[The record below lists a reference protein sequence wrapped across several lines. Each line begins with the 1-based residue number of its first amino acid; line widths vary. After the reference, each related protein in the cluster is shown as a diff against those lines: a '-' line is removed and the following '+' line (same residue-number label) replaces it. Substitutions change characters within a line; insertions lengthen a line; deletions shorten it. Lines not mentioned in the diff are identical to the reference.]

1 MGVGRR
7 KHVLIHVM
15 HINQLF
21 SSITI
26 DIYILLA
33 QLMQSRDVTR
43 INVIDSFT
51 ICHRLEI
58 EFSEEGLFIFM
69 FIIKENKTPKY
80 IYEIQIYEI
89 REAKICPFFRMTQ
102 KQQFIEYETN
112 KSNANDDID
121 MKQREREEANDR
133 GENENAMNIYETYV

>member
-1 MGVGRR
+1 
-7 KHVLIHVM
+7 
-15 HINQLF
+15 
-21 SSITI
+21 
-26 DIYILLA
+26 
-33 QLMQSRDVTR
+33 MQSRDVTR

-89 REAKICPFFRMTQ
+89 QEKQKYVLFF
-102 KQQFIEYETN
+102 E
-112 KSNANDDID
+112 
-121 MKQREREEANDR
+121 
-133 GENENAMNIYETYV
+133 